1 MSISPALWEHFFLSS
16 LLGFFPSA
24 LPLGREV
31 RGKGGDPTLVLLL
44 TGNQILKVFSKV
56 ANPSFSFSNPNFSFS
71 NPCGGSCGF
80 SRQTR
85 CNNHWNSPS
94 KVAPRCKRLRR
105 VFFHNVKLCYASLCN
120 IYVVLT
126 IRFLSNMFLCLF
138 LLELILTTENP
149 TGSGTTQ
156 IHMWALW
163 PKSTVI

>member
-1 MSISPALWEHFFLSS
+1 MWEPFFFNFIARFLP
-16 LLGFFPSA
+16 LPP

-31 RGKGGDPTLVLLL
+31 RGKGEDPTLDLLL
-44 TGNQILKVFSKV
+44 TGNQILKVFSTV
-56 ANPSFSFSNPNFSFS
+56 ANLSFSFS
-71 NPCGGSCGF
+71 NPCGGSCCF

-85 CNNHWNSPS
+85 CNNHWNSLS
-94 KVAPRCKRLRR
+94 KVAPRCERLRR
-105 VFFHNVKLCYASLCN
+105 VFFHNVKHCYASLCN

-149 TGSGTTQ
+149 SGSVTTQ